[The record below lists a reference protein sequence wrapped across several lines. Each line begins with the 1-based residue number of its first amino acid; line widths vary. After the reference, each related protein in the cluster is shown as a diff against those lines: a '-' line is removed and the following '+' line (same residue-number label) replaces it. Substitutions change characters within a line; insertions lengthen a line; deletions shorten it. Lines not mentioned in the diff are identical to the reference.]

1 LVKTSPLLPLY
12 VVAYHPR
19 SYIVELGDVYV
30 EDWMPYEEWAM
41 REDMYPTSYNA
52 NYNDG
57 QTMIELPY
65 VAEQMRVNINGI
77 NMPEHE
83 YTVSG
88 NRIVFNNPP
97 IEGDVIIVVPF
108 DGRFVHRTTF

>member
-1 LVKTSPLLPLY
+1 MIKTSPLLPLH

-30 EDWMPYEEWAM
+30 EEWVSYEEWVM
-41 REDMYPTSYNA
+41 REEMYPTSYNA
-52 NYNDG
+52 NYNGG

-65 VAEQMRVNINGI
+65 VAEQMRASINGI
-77 NMPEHE
+77 RMPEHE

-88 NRIVFNNPP
+88 NMIVINNPP
-97 IEGDVIIVVPF
+97 AEGDVIVVAPF
-108 DGRFVHRTTF
+108 DGRFIHRFTF